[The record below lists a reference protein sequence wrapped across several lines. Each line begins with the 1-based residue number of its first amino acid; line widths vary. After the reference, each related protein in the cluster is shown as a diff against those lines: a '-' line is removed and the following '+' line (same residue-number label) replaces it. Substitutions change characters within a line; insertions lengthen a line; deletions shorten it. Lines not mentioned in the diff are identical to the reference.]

1 MYFLKC
7 RRKKIYNSKKD
18 NFRIIDSGDMNAVK
32 CSCQCNDEFYC
43 NSWTFSGKYKYFFI
57 FVQFSVKL
65 CPQTELNI
73 HSKLAE
79 LGSELDPV

>member
-43 NSWTFSGKYKYFFI
+43 NSWTFSGKYK
-57 FVQFSVKL
+57 
-65 CPQTELNI
+65 
-73 HSKLAE
+73 
-79 LGSELDPV
+79 